1 VGFVVSGAR
10 PKTVLVRGVG
20 PALGA
25 FGVTGAALDPS
36 IQVFSATGSLV
47 AANDNWGDLSSL
59 VDASQRAGAF
69 PLALGSRDAALLL
82 NLGPGNYTVVAS
94 ATGPDGV
101 GLVEVY
107 ELP

>member
-1 VGFVVSGAR
+1 
-10 PKTVLVRGVG
+10 
-20 PALGA
+20 
-25 FGVTGAALDPS
+25 
-36 IQVFSATGSLV
+36 
-47 AANDNWGDLSSL
+47 L

-82 NLGPGNYTVVAS
+82 NLGPGNYTIVAS
-94 ATGPDGV
+94 ATGPSGV